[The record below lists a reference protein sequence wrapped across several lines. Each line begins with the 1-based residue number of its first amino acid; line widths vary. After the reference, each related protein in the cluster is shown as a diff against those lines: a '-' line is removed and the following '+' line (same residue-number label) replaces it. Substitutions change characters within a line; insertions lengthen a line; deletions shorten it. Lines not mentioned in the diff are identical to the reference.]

1 MKRSLPV
8 FIFLAAALAG
18 CAGSR
23 NISLRY
29 SPDFPGVPAGTGHT
43 VVVAATSDARD
54 GKDLGVLTGLNAIFR
69 KPPVKAPGQDVPAW
83 VSAAIA
89 SELSEAGFKTAPE
102 GEGLRLETR
111 LKKFHARAAVEII
124 LEASLHRDGK
134 ALFSREY
141 AGRAPAPFMGGA
153 ADLEEGFQ
161 DAMRQINVRLVY
173 DIIGKL

>member
-1 MKRSLPV
+1 MKRST
-8 FIFLAAALAG
+8 FLAILSAAALAG

-23 NISLRY
+23 DISLRY
-29 SPDFPGVPAGTGHT
+29 APDFPGVPAGTGHT
-43 VVVAATSDARD
+43 VILAATQDARD

-83 VSAAIA
+83 VSGAIA
-89 SELSEAGFKTAPE
+89 SELREAGFRTATE

-111 LKKFHARAAVEII
+111 LKKFRTRAAVEII
-124 LEASLHRDGK
+124 LEASLRREGK
-134 ALFSREY
+134 TLFTKEY
-141 AGRAPAPFMGGA
+141 AGRSPAPFMGGA